1 MSFKFAIHSKAD
13 NVGVAVEDI
22 KAGELV
28 TGVYLE
34 DRSVGPTVK
43 ALEDIPL
50 GHKIALRDI
59 EQGEAAIK
67 YGRPIGRAT
76 RRIRAGE
83 HVHVHNVVSMRW
95 NFGRR

>member
-1 MSFKFAIHSKAD
+1 MSFKFAIHHKAD

-22 KAGELV
+22 KAGELAA
-28 TGVYLE
+28 GVYIE
-34 DRSVGPTVK
+34 DRSPGPSVK

-59 EQGEAAIK
+59 EEGEVVVK
-67 YGRPIGRAT
+67 YGRPIGKAT
-76 RRIRAGE
+76 RKIRAGE
-83 HVHVHNVVSMRW
+83 HVHVHNLVSIRW